1 MMRIFLATVLLAAT
15 SAFAAEPAS
24 TAELAK
30 LSAMAG
36 RWKGDGWMFTREGR
50 KTFAS
55 EETVEM
61 KLGGAALLIEGLHR
75 DATTNAV
82 VHHALAILAWDAARS
97 EYRFLSALADGRT
110 GAFAGK
116 LEDGRFVWMIQPE
129 GAPWSRFT
137 IAFTGDRWVED
148 GESSRD
154 GGKTWM
160 KFFEMRLDRVK

>member
-1 MMRIFLATVLLAAT
+1 VLRIFLAAVLFAT
-15 SAFAAEPAS
+15 SCAFAADPAS

-36 RWKGDGWMFTREGR
+36 RWKGEGWMFTREGK

-75 DATTNAV
+75 DASTKAV
-82 VHHALAILAWDAARS
+82 VHHALAILTWDAARG

-110 GAFAGK
+110 GAFAGR
-116 LEDGRFVWMIQPE
+116 LEEGRFVWTIQPE

-137 IAFTGDRWVED
+137 IAFTGERWVED

-160 KFFEMRLDRVK
+160 KFLEMRLERAK